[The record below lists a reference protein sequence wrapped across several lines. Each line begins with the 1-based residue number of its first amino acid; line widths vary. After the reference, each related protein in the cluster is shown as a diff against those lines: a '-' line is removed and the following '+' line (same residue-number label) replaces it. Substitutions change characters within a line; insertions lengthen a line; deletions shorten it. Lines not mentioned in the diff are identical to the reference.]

1 MVVVHERYLG
11 RIQSGMDVCDS
22 RGSKLGSVARIYRYG
37 DDEEPA
43 EQPTEGTSGAAYDE
57 VIEVK
62 TGPLGLGKRLF
73 VPFGSIQEVI
83 SDSVFLAVGGFDDD
97 LTPFKNKPNYLDK
110 LH

>member
-1 MVVVHERYLG
+1 VVVHERYLG

-22 RGSKLGSVARIYRYG
+22 RGSRLGTVARVYRY
-37 DDEEPA
+37 DANDEPVE
-43 EQPTEGTSGAAYDE
+43 EGASGGTAVANDE

-73 VPFGSIQEVI
+73 VPFSSIQEVI
-83 SDSVFLAVGGFDDD
+83 SDSVFLAISGFDDE
-97 LTPFKNKPNYLDK
+97 LNLFKHKPEYLDK